1 MSCKDKNFVAITATI
16 ILIASFFLALCSSI
30 GITYFVLSGINT
42 GCLKKKSVVIFDNF
56 SNSGRA
62 QIVDTTEKIV
72 DKTESTVAVVKEFGH
87 YFCFAS

>member
-1 MSCKDKNFVAITATI
+1 MSCKDKKFVAITATI
-16 ILIASFFLALCSSI
+16 ILIASLILVLCSSI

-42 GCLKKKSVVIFDNF
+42 GCLKKIFRIFNNF

-62 QIVDTTEKIV
+62 QIVDTSEKIV

>member
-1 MSCKDKNFVAITATI
+1 MSE
-16 ILIASFFLALCSSI
+16 
-30 GITYFVLSGINT
+30 
-42 GCLKKKSVVIFDNF
+42 KKKSVVIFDNF

-62 QIVDTTEKIV
+62 QIVETTEKIV